1 MTKWKSIQEL
11 IISLEE
17 EKIEI
22 ENRLAALRAE
32 PASFSEEIIL
42 KYIETRSTVKAA
54 EFVKS
59 KGIKSSRG
67 TVYAAS
73 DVSSLIKE
81 GDNNINAV
89 LLCIAREIFNKNLK
103 AVERAYG

>member
-1 MTKWKSIQEL
+1 MKKWKDIPEL
-11 IISLEE
+11 ISFLEE
-17 EKIEI
+17 TKHDLDDRIV
-22 ENRLAALRAE
+22 ALKSE
-32 PASFSEEIIL
+32 PSSFEDEIIL

-54 EFVKS
+54 EYVKA
-59 KGIKSSRG
+59 KGVRTTKG

-81 GDNNINAV
+81 GNANINNT
-89 LLCIAREIFNKNLK
+89 LLRIAREIFDKNLK